1 MSDSLGGKVIMATGA
16 ASGIGR
22 AACLIFAREG
32 ARVLVTDRDGEGGA
46 QTVDLIRRAGG
57 DAQFLAMDVTDQDQV
72 DAAVALAVGAWGRLD
87 GAFNNAG
94 APEAFT
100 PLLEASEATFER
112 IMAVNVRGV
121 WRCLRAQV
129 RQMRAQGGGGA
140 IVNTAS
146 TAGLKGAGLM
156 AIYSAS
162 KHAVIGLTKSAAL
175 EFARTGPRINALC
188 PGVVETPMMRAVAA
202 DDRARRAFLAAQ
214 PGRRFGTPEEIGEA
228 AAWLLSDAAAFVTG
242 VAFAADGGMTA

>member
-1 MSDSLGGKVIMATGA
+1 MSNSLTGKVIMATGA

-32 ARVLVTDRDGEGGA
+32 ARVLVTDRDPAGGA
-46 QTVDLIRRAGG
+46 ETVDLIRRSGG
-57 DAQFLAMDVTDQDQV
+57 AAEFLATDVADQDQV
-72 DAAVALAVGAWGRLD
+72 EAAVAFAVATWGRLD

-94 APEAFT
+94 VPEAFT
-100 PLLEASEATFER
+100 PLLESTDETFDR

-121 WRCLRAQV
+121 WLCLRAQV
-129 RQMRAQGGGGA
+129 RQMRSQGGGGS

-146 TAGLKGAGLM
+146 VAGLKGAGLM

-175 EFARTGPRINALC
+175 EFARTGPRVNALC
-188 PGVVETPMMRAVAA
+188 PGVVETPMMRTVAA

-214 PGRRFGTPEEIGEA
+214 PGGRFGTPEEIGEA

-242 VAFAADGGMTA
+242 VAMAVDGGMTG